1 MARRSKKSIQRS
13 INGRKNVMKRFGKVN
28 QVTRHDGEGCGGH
41 HREELQLPEI
51 LLNQSEIET
60 VLRRLRFRSE
70 ADKLLKY
77 ATRPGGSERSI
88 RRFKAKYRNVESMKP
103 LTAFNFTNTASAN
116 VNLSE
121 ENRKQKERESEPRGT
136 EEDLA
141 PETPLDVHGLLQRIE
156 IRLQNKQ
163 KMPEDEALQL
173 TVLKRYF
180 IDQLRGEGEN
190 ATL

>member
-60 VLRRLRFRSE
+60 
-70 ADKLLKY
+70 Y

-88 RRFKAKYRNVESMKP
+88 RRFKAKYRKVESMKA

-121 ENRKQKERESEPRGT
+121 ENRKSEG
-136 EEDLA
+136 A
-141 PETPLDVHGLLQRIE
+141 
-156 IRLQNKQ
+156 
-163 KMPEDEALQL
+163 
-173 TVLKRYF
+173 
-180 IDQLRGEGEN
+180 GE
-190 ATL
+190 